1 MFSEVFR
8 LSADCIFC
16 KIVAGEIP
24 SKEIY
29 EDEEVL
35 AFQDLHPVAPTHV
48 LVIPK
53 RHIESLG
60 AAVEE
65 DARTLGRVQIAT
77 AKIAAQL
84 DLKDFRVVTNN
95 GRGAGQSV
103 FHVHYH
109 LLAGRR
115 MNWPPG

>member
-1 MFSEVFR
+1 MS
-8 LSADCIFC
+8 SDCIFC

-24 SKEIY
+24 SKEVY
-29 EDEEVL
+29 EDEDVL
-35 AFQDLHPVAPTHV
+35 AFEDLHPVAPTHV

-53 RHIESLG
+53 RHIDSVSTATDADAGVLG
-60 AAVEE
+60 KVQVAA
-65 DARTLGRVQIAT
+65 
-77 AKIAAQL
+77 AKIAADQG
-84 DLKDFRVVTNN
+84 LKDFRVVTNN